1 MTRSWENTALG
12 EACTGYSAPH
22 GCVTTKGE
30 QKQHQG
36 PQSAAVSLALAFDVV
51 IVVRSFIR
59 INLRALHQE
68 VVVEVL
74 PDVGVLLFSIR
85 SPGPD
90 RSKRITPPIF
100 LGTGNVSLKSYH
112 MVNSA

>member
-1 MTRSWENTALG
+1 M
-12 EACTGYSAPH
+12 
-22 GCVTTKGE
+22 
-30 QKQHQG
+30 
-36 PQSAAVSLALAFDVV
+36 ALAFDVV

-74 PDVGVLLFSIR
+74 RDLPDVGVLLFSIR

-90 RSKRITPPIF
+90 GSKRITPPIF
-100 LGTGNVSLKSYH
+100 LGTGNVSKVIPYGQLCLR
-112 MVNSA
+112 